1 MATVE
6 SLANAHQRAMQRL
19 SEQAEREIERL
30 WRRYGTPNVSS
41 VEYAQ
46 FLGASRNVIARSRQR
61 AADAAETF
69 YERVRWLAGET
80 DPYEWVSRA
89 ALTPGEGAFL
99 TQRLTEAGPLAVQKR
114 ILAGLDLG
122 EAVNRSV
129 SGVAGT
135 SGQYVQYASRG
146 SIMQTA
152 ARDSR
157 TVAGRYYR
165 IAHAGCC
172 AICGI
177 AASRGAVYRTDKRR
191 YHTYCRCDVA
201 PAFEGSRGP
210 VGIGAKAAA
219 MYSEMKG
226 SSLAKF
232 EELWEAGGRGA

>member
-19 SEQAEREIERL
+19 SEQAERDIERL
-30 WRRYGTPNVSS
+30 WLRYGTPDPSS

-46 FLGASRNVIARSRQR
+46 FLGSARNVIATARAR
-61 AADAAETF
+61 AAASAERFYAA
-69 YERVRWLAGET
+69 VRSLAGEM
-80 DPYEWVSRA
+80 DPYEWISRA
-89 ALTPGEGAFL
+89 ALTPGEAAYL
-99 TQRLTEAGPLAVQKR
+99 TQRLTEAGPVAVQKR
-114 ILAGLDLG
+114 LLAGMDLPDAIKG
-122 EAVNRSV
+122 ST
-129 SGVAGT
+129 SGVSGT

-152 ARDSR
+152 ARDPR

-165 IAHAGCC
+165 IAHGGCC
-172 AICGI
+172 AICGL

-201 PAFEGSRGP
+201 PAFEGARGP

-219 MYSEMKG
+219 MYADMKG
-226 SSLAKF
+226 SSFAKF